1 MRRIE
6 ITSRV
11 PSSGAIAMTA
21 STKDAL
27 ANPGY
32 RPIRL
37 LPGAMPR
44 HELQIPE
51 CRTCGSRGW
60 LEEGWLEEGWLEE
73 GWLEEGW
80 LEEGWLE
87 EGWLEEGGLE
97 EGGLEEGWLEEG
109 WLEEGW
115 LEEGWLEEGGLE
127 EGGLEEGWLEEGW
140 LEEGW
145 LEEGWLEEMTCW
157 AGHGTTM
164 MSQCDND
171 RSACFSWRC
180 SRAAPAWWRPA
191 VRSSQQS
198 YPCGSARRA
207 SLTGLTPTGRVAWR
221 TALPH
226 PQDFGTTPAIVA
238 GGTVYADLSGAV
250 TAVNESNGRIRW
262 SRALGTDVYGEWL
275 IGRTLVVDVDQ
286 VGRHA
291 QVVGLNPTSGALDW
305 RYRPGG
311 NGLYGDPVP
320 AGDIGLVIV
329 ASPHELG
336 LVDATSGRLRW
347 RHWIASLDQPVTD
360 GTTVAVASGST
371 IRGFAVAT
379 GDLRWTRGGVD
390 SMALPT
396 LDDGVVAIGAQVTP
410 DQTPIAGYELA
421 TGRQAWVL
429 SLDAGSWQLTAT
441 TAGLVA
447 VQNAGRPRWPRPRRA
462 GHGPHRLAGK
472 HRSPSLF
479 GEPSCRLGSNLAMVV
494 QLPQDG
500 PSFAALRNLTTG
512 SLVVRHRLASS
523 QVPLTLAALGPDLYG
538 NGLGPD
544 GKTESGFVERIGLDG
559 VIWRVVLPQP
569 AQTSPVALAEG
580 GIAVQTEDL
589 GCATPLLWRDM
600 VANCCSARPRRTVWS
615 ALRPLRVGSVL
626 VTTAIGEQA
635 LWSVAIALSTPRKGG
650 STTISLEFPV
660 RPL

>member
-1 MRRIE
+1 MLGEPWNDHDEPMRQR
-6 ITSRV
+6 SLGLLLV
-11 PSSGAIAMTA
+11 AVLAGGAGTG
-21 STKDAL
+21 L
-27 ANPGY
+27 
-32 RPIRL
+32 
-37 LPGAMPR
+37 GA
-44 HELQIPE
+44 
-51 CRTCGSRGW
+51 
-60 LEEGWLEEGWLEE
+60 
-73 GWLEEGW
+73 
-80 LEEGWLE
+80 
-87 EGWLEEGGLE
+87 
-97 EGGLEEGWLEEG
+97 
-109 WLEEGW
+109 
-115 LEEGWLEEGGLE
+115 
-127 EGGLEEGWLEEGW
+127 
-140 LEEGW
+140 
-145 LEEGWLEEMTCW
+145 
-157 AGHGTTM
+157 
-164 MSQCDND
+164 
-171 RSACFSWRC
+171 
-180 SRAAPAWWRPA
+180 PA

-207 SLTGLTPTGRVAWR
+207 SLIGLTPTGRVAWR

-262 SRALGTDVYGEWL
+262 SQALGTDVYGEWL

-286 VGRHA
+286 VGRHT

-371 IRGFAVAT
+371 MRGFAVAT

-447 VQNAGRPRWPRPRRA
+447 VQEYPVDQGGLDLVEPAT
-462 GHGPHRLAGK
+462 GHVAWRESIGHPAFLA
-472 HRSPSLF
+472 SP
-479 GEPSCRLGSNLAMVV
+479 PVVVGSNLAMVV

-512 SLVVRHRLASS
+512 SLVVRHRLGSS

-538 NGLGPD
+538 NGLWPEGR
-544 GKTESGFVERIGLDG
+544 TESGFVERIGLDG
-559 VIWRVVLPQP
+559 VIWRVALPQP

-589 GCATPLLWRDM
+589 GCATAL
-600 VANCCSARPRRTVWS
+600 ARRGR
-615 ALRPLRVGSVL
+615 
-626 VTTAIGEQA
+626 
-635 LWSVAIALSTPRKGG
+635 
-650 STTISLEFPV
+650 
-660 RPL
+660 